1 MVNTE
6 DGITLATSIESL
18 LTLAAERERGFETGR
33 QIITFRDRDAS
44 TAERISSLG
53 AAAANVASSADF
65 TAAVDFT
72 TLGGADYVMFNELN
86 VAVSS
91 GRPEVTEALATLSAA
106 DSANAALAVEPE
118 IFVFSTDYATDYLR
132 GFNAAVERI
141 RQDFAPG
148 AALVPA
154 LSPEDS
160 AALAT
165 ATWGLLATKASSSS
179 FSGRGLKV
187 AILDTGLD
195 LTHPDFKGRPIITQ
209 SFIPGESPQDGNRHG
224 THCTGTACGMKTASS
239 VPRYGIAHEAQIFIG
254 KVLSNSGS
262 GTSGTVLAGMN
273 WAVAN
278 RCQVIS
284 MSLGGRG
291 GPFTYYTQAGQAAL
305 NAGCLIIAA
314 AGNESRRPAVI
325 APTGAPANSPTIVSV
340 AALTQNLAVAPF
352 SCGGKVEIAGPGV
365 DVFSTVPMPAR
376 YGSLSGT
383 SMATPHVAGCA
394 ALLAQSNPAL
404 RGTALRDALM
414 RSARRLP
421 LPGSDVGSGLVQAP

>member
-1 MVNTE
+1 MVDTKT
-6 DGITLATSIESL
+6 DITLATPIESL
-18 LTLAAERERGFETGR
+18 LVLAAERESGFETGR

-44 TAERISSLG
+44 SAERVSSLG
-53 AAAANVASSADF
+53 TTAANVASSADF
-65 TAAVDFT
+65 TDEVDFT
-72 TLGGADYVMFNELN
+72 ALGGADYVMFNELN

-91 GRPEVTEALATLSAA
+91 GRPDVTESLATLSVA
-106 DSANAALAVEPE
+106 DSASAILAVEPE
-118 IFVFSTDYATDYLR
+118 IFMFSTDIAADYLR
-132 GFNAAVERI
+132 GFNAAVDRI
-141 RQDFAPG
+141 RQDLASSAAFVPG
-148 AALVPA
+148 PG
-154 LSPEDS
+154 PEDA
-160 AALAT
+160 AALAA

-179 FSGRGLKV
+179 FSGRGIKV

-195 LTHPDFKGRPIITQ
+195 LTHPDFKGRSITTQ

-224 THCTGTACGMKTASS
+224 THCSGTACGMKAPAS

-254 KVLSNSGS
+254 KVLSNAGS
-262 GTSGTVLAGMN
+262 GTSGGVLAGMN

-314 AGNESRRPAVI
+314 AGNDSRRPAVI

-340 AALTQNLAVAPF
+340 AALAQNLGVAPF
-352 SCGGKVEIAGPGV
+352 SCGGKVEISGPGV
-365 DVFSTVPMPAR
+365 DVYSTLPMPGR

-404 RGTALRDALM
+404 RGVALRDALM

-421 LPGSDVGSGLVQAP
+421 APASDVGSGLVQAP